1 MKKTI
6 IAITGRTAAGKS
18 VVAKKMAE
26 RLGLKVLQSYTTRQ
40 PRPDE
45 LADMEHSDHIFISN
59 EEYDKLQDIAAET
72 EINGCRYCTTV
83 EALNQCDFYVIDPD
97 GIDYLKKE
105 HGKEFHIVQFYIYAN
120 DKIRKKRFLQRGNAE
135 SDFESRNADESK
147 QFNAYEQDHK
157 YDIIIY
163 NNRDIDYALNMMEPY
178 IKIILEDRLKEIEA
192 KKNGTWVE
200 PQVEKSESDKSEE
213 KPAEDDEALSAEA
226 EDGALNKE
234 HSAISMESVGSKETE
249 QKEADDAASP
259 QGLTND
265 DEVGVQSADGVSDS
279 YVRIQLP
286 PDRRANKF
294 DRSFPSVDDPFSL
307 DEDSA
312 DVLDSFDNKCSDA
325 ESSSTEEGLEAESE
339 VRKNNEEDKLL
350 KTNDGN
356 LDPFSL
362 DDTDFDDSTAN
373 LDPLPDSGLD
383 SAMNMASY
391 TDNETKSSESKQPL
405 EAKMSENSDT
415 ECKQTEEVSADTDI
429 YGEEDDEDEED
440 AILLD

>member
-1 MKKTI
+1 MQT
-6 IAITGRTAAGKS
+6 
-18 VVAKKMAE
+18 
-26 RLGLKVLQSYTTRQ
+26 
-40 PRPDE
+40 
-45 LADMEHSDHIFISN
+45 
-59 EEYDKLQDIAAET
+59 
-72 EINGCRYCTTV
+72 
-83 EALNQCDFYVIDPD
+83 
-97 GIDYLKKE
+97 
-105 HGKEFHIVQFYIYAN
+105 
-120 DKIRKKRFLQRGNAE
+120 
-135 SDFESRNADESK
+135 
-147 QFNAYEQDHK
+147 
-157 YDIIIY
+157 
-163 NNRDIDYALNMMEPY
+163 
-178 IKIILEDRLKEIEA
+178 
-192 KKNGTWVE
+192 
-200 PQVEKSESDKSEE
+200 
-213 KPAEDDEALSAEA
+213 
-226 EDGALNKE
+226 
-234 HSAISMESVGSKETE
+234 
-249 QKEADDAASP
+249 
-259 QGLTND
+259 
-265 DEVGVQSADGVSDS
+265 
-279 YVRIQLP
+279 IQLP